1 MRSIVLKALFIF
13 CIGSVFV
20 IQSRAASPVRPAD
33 FPKSQ
38 RYCEWRS
45 VTNQGAKGDGV
56 TDDTEAFRKS
66 LAARKGA
73 PFEYMVIY
81 VPEGTYLVSDT
92 IHWGRRTWF
101 VGDGAGKTVIK
112 LKDDCD
118 GFNDPGDKKPV
129 VWAADKMTS
138 YGGDSRANA
147 AFGNYIL
154 DMTIDTGKNNPGAV
168 GIDYITHNYGYVG
181 DVVVRS
187 GDGSGRIGIDLSST
201 EFGPGMLRRV
211 MIEGFDIGIDTRSN
225 VSHGTLVDITLR
237 NQNEVGILNRF
248 PITIHNLVSEN
259 KVPAIRNNSGIANL
273 ALVGANLTGGSS
285 AHCAIEHES
294 GSALLSHV
302 KTHGYKAA
310 LKNEGTVV
318 SGATIEEKVLGPQH
332 KVYDDTPMRALALA
346 ESPPPIFEEPRSKWK
361 VVDDSAED
369 DTQAIQAAIDSG
381 ARTLFFKPGGDY
393 DVTETIRVRG
403 NVRRMIGF
411 GFGTKIRG
419 PGRAFVE
426 ADKPV
431 LRFEGEGEHSIS
443 VEWISADGGAIGA
456 EIATPRT
463 VYFQSNDWTGFR
475 NTPEA
480 RKIFID
486 EGMGYSTF
494 VAPAKVVVRQC
505 NMENNPFNDAK
516 ASRVYIRNRGADV
529 CILGFKTEA
538 PAIHAITT
546 DGGKTEVLGGFFRD
560 HFGPS
565 DYEWQGE
572 PPMPGLDMSRGV
584 PYFITKDAS
593 LTATYF
599 QYAWAGGK
607 ARARQAIEI
616 RDGRTREFRVPPN
629 NLNLGLYS
637 AINESATPDNPLRRV
652 WPHIQPEGATLAEG
666 KQVTVSLSLPEG
678 LSRDDV
684 KVRYTLDG
692 SKPSLSSKQ
701 YTGPFTIDET
711 TTVKA
716 RCFWDDQ
723 GGGVGRETYRFLAPR
738 EADEPL
744 STSPGLRYRYYEG
757 KWGAVPDPADLDAKK
772 KGVTDNFM
780 LNMADAGDWF
790 ALWFDGYIEV
800 PREGMYTFSTVSD
813 DGSVLY
819 IGDEMVVDNDGP
831 HGMIEASGRINL
843 KAGKHRI
850 SVGFFEARGGQGLKV
865 MWEGP
870 GVKEQAVPDDAL
882 SRGANWS
889 VRIDGPDNNVL
900 TEDAQTVRLSVATEG
915 GDRDVSI
922 RYTLDGSEPDRNA
935 KLYTGPIR
943 LEETGKVRARC
954 FKDGH
959 PLPGKEG
966 VAQFFAMTAD
976 GHPASPPLGVGSVAG
991 AGTVSSPLQLP
1002 EAPRSISVDGK
1013 LNDWQSVPSLPVPF
1027 EGAKASGV
1035 RFAWSN
1041 KGLYGSA
1048 VIVDASLLGADYDL
1062 YKADCLEVFIEKDFA
1077 RSELHGETMQLT
1089 VGPPAN
1095 NEEGEASLEI
1105 WGYDRP
1111 WQDQVDAAWAKTSNG
1126 YQVEFMIPV
1135 NLLDPAEMQ
1144 AGTKISFNVVIN
1156 NNGKPVAQFLSDKNK
1171 DQGFKK
1177 PATWGAAV
1185 LSD

>member
-1 MRSIVLKALFIF
+1 LVSSA
-13 CIGSVFV
+13 S
-20 IQSRAASPVRPAD
+20 AATPVRPED

-45 VTNQGAKGDGV
+45 VANQGAKGDGV
-56 TDDTEAFRKS
+56 TDDTEAFRKA

-81 VPEGTYLVSDT
+81 VPAGTYVVSDT

-112 LKDDCD
+112 LKDNCR
-118 GFNDPGDKKPV
+118 GFNKSSDSKPV
-129 VWAADKMTS
+129 LWAADKDTS

-211 MIEGFDIGIDTRSN
+211 TIEGFDLGIKTTGN
-225 VSHGTLVDITLR
+225 VSHATLVDITLR
-237 NQNEVGILNRF
+237 NQNALGILNRF
-248 PITIHNLVSEN
+248 PVTIHNLVSEN
-259 KVPAIRNNSGIANL
+259 KVPAIRNDGGIANL
-273 ALVGANLTGGSS
+273 ALVGAKLTGGSS
-285 AHCAIEHES
+285 EHCAIEQVNGS
-294 GSALLSHV
+294 GILSHV
-302 KTHGYKAA
+302 KTDGYRAA
-310 LKNEGTVV
+310 LKNEGKVV
-318 SGATIEEKVLGPQH
+318 SGDTIDEKVLGPQH
-332 KVYDDTPMRALALA
+332 KVFDRTPMRALALA
-346 ESPPPIFEEPRSKWK
+346 ESPPPVFEEPRSKWK

-369 DTQAIQAAIDSG
+369 DTQTIQSAIDSG

-431 LRFEGEGEHSIS
+431 LRFEGEGEHPIS

-463 VYFQSNDWTGFR
+463 VYFQANRWTGFR

-486 EGMGYSTF
+486 EGLGYSTF

-505 NMENNPFNDAK
+505 NMENNPFNNAK

-529 CILGFKTEA
+529 CVLGFKTEA

-546 DGGKTEVLGGFFRD
+546 DGGKTEVVGGFFRD
-560 HFGPS
+560 HFGPK
-565 DYEWQGE
+565 DYEWQGA
-572 PPMPGLDMSRGV
+572 PAMPGLDMSRGV

-616 RDGRTREFRVPPN
+616 RGDEVRELRVPPN

-637 AINESATPDNPLRRV
+637 AINKSATPDDPMRRR
-652 WPHIQPEGATLAEG
+652 WPQVSPEGATWAAG

-678 LSRDDV
+678 LSREDV
-684 KVRYTLDG
+684 DVRYTLDG
-692 SKPSLSSKQ
+692 SKPTPSSKR
-701 YTGPFTIDET
+701 YNGPFTVAET

-716 RCFWDDQ
+716 RCFWGDQ
-723 GGGVGRETYRFLAPR
+723 GGGVGHETYRFVAPR
-738 EADEPL
+738 EPDVAL

-757 KWGAVPDPADLDAKK
+757 KWGAVPDPQDLDAKK
-772 KGVTDNFM
+772 KGVTDNFK
-780 LNMADAGDWF
+780 LNVADAGDWF

-850 SVGFFEARGGQGLKV
+850 RVGFFEARGGQGLKV

-870 GVKEQAVPDDAL
+870 GVKEQAVSNDAL

-922 RYTLDGSEPDRNA
+922 RYTLDGSEPDRHA
-935 KLYTGPIR
+935 KLYSGPIR

-959 PLPGKEG
+959 RLPGKEG

-976 GHPASPPLGVGSVAG
+976 GHPASPPVGSGSVGG
-991 AGTVSSPLQLP
+991 AGTVDSPVELP
-1002 EAPRSISVDGK
+1002 EAPRKITIDGK
-1013 LNDWQSVPSLPVPF
+1013 LDDWQTVPSLPAPF

-1035 RFAWSN
+1035 RFAWTDD
-1041 KGLYGSA
+1041 GLCGSA
-1048 VIVDASLLGADYDL
+1048 VIVDASILGADYDL

-1077 RSELHGETMQLT
+1077 RAEEDGKTMQLT
-1089 VGPPAN
+1089 VGPPADG
-1095 NEEGEASLEI
+1095 EEGEAALEI

-1111 WQDQVDAAWAKTSNG
+1111 RQDRVDAAWSKTSNG
-1126 YQVEFMIPV
+1126 YIVEFLIPEK
-1135 NLLDPAEMQ
+1135 LLGPAKMQ
-1144 AGTKISFNVVIN
+1144 EGTNIGFNVVIN
-1156 NNGKPVAQFLSDKNK
+1156 SDGKPVAQFLADKNK

-1177 PATWGAAV
+1177 PATWGAAKLV
-1185 LSD
+1185 K